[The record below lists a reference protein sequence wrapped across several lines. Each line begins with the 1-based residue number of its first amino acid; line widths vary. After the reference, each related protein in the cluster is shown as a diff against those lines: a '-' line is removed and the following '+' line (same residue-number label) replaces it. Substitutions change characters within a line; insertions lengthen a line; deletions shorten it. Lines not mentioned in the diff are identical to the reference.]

1 MNMVVPNLLFC
12 CQQINN
18 AMSIQ
23 NTIVVIDDEPQIRK
37 ILSITL
43 EAEDYKVIEAAKG
56 KEGIVAVANF
66 HPQLVILD
74 LGLPDQDGFS
84 VLREIRTWSK
94 VPVVILSV
102 KSAEDDIVKALDL
115 GADDYMTKPFNTS
128 ELLARIRA
136 NIRRNQQAETE
147 AIRVNGKMKIDFTKR
162 LIYKSNKELKLTNTE
177 YLLLFLFFKNID
189 KVLTHNFVLKE
200 IWGPS
205 HTEDSQYLR
214 VFIGQIRKKIE
225 DDAAHPKYIVTES
238 GVGYR
243 MKLLNS

>member
-1 MNMVVPNLLFC
+1 M
-12 CQQINN
+12 
-18 AMSIQ
+18 AIQ
-23 NTIVVIDDEPQIRK
+23 NTIVIIDDEAQIRK

-43 EAEDYKVIEAAKG
+43 EAADYKVVESSKG
-56 KEGIVAVANF
+56 KDGIVAVANY

-74 LGLPDQDGFS
+74 LGLPDEDGFS
-84 VLREIRTWSK
+84 VLKEIRSWST
-94 VPVVILSV
+94 VPIIILSV
-102 KSAEDDIVKALDL
+102 RNSEENIVKALDL
-115 GADDYMTKPFNTS
+115 GADDYITKPFNSS

-136 NIRRNQQAETE
+136 NIRRTQQSDNETSLT
-147 AIRVNGKMKIDFTKR
+147 NGKLKIDFVQR
-162 LIYKSNKELKLTNTE
+162 IVYKNNKELKLTNTE
-177 YLLLFLFFKNID
+177 YLLLSLFIKNID

-225 DDAAHPKYIVTES
+225 DDISQPKYIITAS

-243 MKLLNS
+243 MKLLNN

>member
-1 MNMVVPNLLFC
+1 M
-12 CQQINN
+12 
-18 AMSIQ
+18 ATQ
-23 NTIVVIDDEPQIRK
+23 NTIVIIDDEEQIRK

-43 EAEDYKVIEAAKG
+43 EAADYKIIEASKG
-56 KEGIVAVANF
+56 KDGIVAVANY

-74 LGLPDQDGFS
+74 LGLPDEDGCS
-84 VLREIRTWSK
+84 VLKEIRSWSS
-94 VPVVILSV
+94 VPIIILSV
-102 KSAEDDIVKALDL
+102 RNSEEIIVKSLDL
-115 GADDYMTKPFNTS
+115 GADDYITKPFNSS

-136 NIRRNQQAETE
+136 NIRRTQSVDNESFL
-147 AIRVNGKMKIDFTKR
+147 INGNLKIDFVKR
-162 LIYKSNKELKLTNTE
+162 IIYKNNNELKLTNTE
-177 YLLLFLFFKNID
+177 YNLLFLLFKNIG

-225 DDAAHPKYIVTES
+225 DDVSQPKYIVTES

-243 MKLLNS
+243 MKMLSN

>member
-1 MNMVVPNLLFC
+1 M
-12 CQQINN
+12 
-18 AMSIQ
+18 ATQ
-23 NTIVVIDDEPQIRK
+23 NTIVIIDDEAQIRK

-43 EAEDYKVIEAAKG
+43 EAEDNKVIEAAKG
-56 KEGIVAVANF
+56 KDGIIAVANY

-84 VLREIRTWSK
+84 VLKEIRTWSN

-102 KSAEDDIVKALDL
+102 RNSEEDIVKALDL
-115 GADDYMTKPFNTS
+115 GADDYITKPFNTS
-128 ELLARIRA
+128 ELLARIRS
-136 NIRRNQQAETE
+136 NIRRTQQPANESVLIN
-147 AIRVNGKMKIDFTKR
+147 AKLKIDFVKR
-162 LIYKSNKELKLTNTE
+162 IVYRNKKELKLTNTE
-177 YLLLFLFFKNID
+177 YLLLSLFFKNTG

-200 IWGPS
+200 IWGPT

-225 DDAAHPKYIVTES
+225 DDAAHPNYIVTES

-243 MKLLNS
+243 MKLLIN